1 MGSFLYTLSAYE
13 GSKRRVV
20 TVDTATGQRTGRRT
34 THDMGSFFSQIMAAA
49 VVVFTVIAIFGFF
62 VFLLMRILLWI
73 LPWIPVLMFIVNT
86 AIYIIMERNIDRS
99 KDPV

>member
-1 MGSFLYTLSAYE
+1 
-13 GSKRRVV
+13 
-20 TVDTATGQRTGRRT
+20 
-34 THDMGSFFSQIMAAA
+34 MGSFFSQIMAAG
-49 VVVFTVIAIFGFF
+49 VVVFTVIAIFVFF

-86 AIYIIMERNIDRS
+86 AIYIVMERNIDRS